1 MINKTLLFLLLTFI
15 SSVAFGKSDSIL
27 QRSDSGV
34 YFIHENETINH
45 GKYYL
50 SNSIRSIDKMDIDT
64 STIEIKADGEGWLD
78 KDSVPVGNWKF
89 YANSKAGNKYI
100 LKEGNYVRSSPSM
113 FFLLGDTDELKD
125 VFGSNLDTLLMQ
137 QIRTIPFIKA
147 GTWTYHPNGKLWKK
161 VTFRSSEIPIKF
173 FIAEIN
179 GGEQLLFPVNDDE
192 PIEGK
197 VKEFNAEGKL
207 YKELY
212 YMGFNKVFRKIS
224 YDKNGNKTIKESF
237 SESDEIS
244 PTIF

>member
-1 MINKTLLFLLLTFI
+1 MFT
-15 SSVAFGKSDSIL
+15 SS
-27 QRSDSGV
+27 
-34 YFIHENETINH
+34 
-45 GKYYL
+45 
-50 SNSIRSIDKMDIDT
+50 
-64 STIEIKADGEGWLD
+64 
-78 KDSVPVGNWKF
+78 
-89 YANSKAGNKYI
+89 
-100 LKEGNYVRSSPSM
+100 
-113 FFLLGDTDELKD
+113 GDTTDLKNL
-125 VFGSNLDTLLMQ
+125 FGINLDTLLMK
-137 QIRTIPFIKA
+137 QIKRIPFIKA
-147 GTWTYHPNGKLWKK
+147 GIWTYHHPNGKLWKK

-197 VKEFNAEGKL
+197 VEEFNAEGKL
-207 YKELY
+207 YNELY